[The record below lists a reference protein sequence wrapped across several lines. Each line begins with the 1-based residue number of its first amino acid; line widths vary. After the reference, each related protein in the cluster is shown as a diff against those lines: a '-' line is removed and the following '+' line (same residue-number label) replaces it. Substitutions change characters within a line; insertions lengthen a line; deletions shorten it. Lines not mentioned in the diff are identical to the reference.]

1 MGSTDNQALPSE
13 RQINLTLRSEYVN
26 YSTMFMDLPLNLPM
40 KEWEGNSDRLEQ
52 VPRGVSRHPVVFVN
66 YEGCLY
72 ALKELPAGIARREY
86 DLLREIEELRL
97 PTVMPVGYFDVNV
110 HSFQTSI
117 LITRYLDRSLP
128 YRTLFMRSGLDRYR
142 EHFLDAM
149 AGLMVQLHLAGIYW
163 GDCSLSNTL
172 FRRDAGALQAYMVD
186 AETAEIYPPRVPPA
200 HRFQDLVIMEEN
212 VDGEMRELA
221 SQAKTTPTTSPTS
234 LTGSSLQQRY
244 HRLWD
249 EVTREEII
257 GPEERYRVQERL
269 RALNALGFSVGEVR
283 MESFENAEKLRLRFM
298 VTDRN
303 FHRDQLLGLTGM
315 VAEEMQARQMM
326 NEIQEL
332 KANLSVQNNRSTP
345 LGVAAYYWL
354 EHVYEPAINKL
365 GPLLEHK
372 KNLDLGISPAELY
385 CQLLEHKWYL
395 SEQEQ
400 QDVGHQAAIDDYMK
414 KFGIE
419 LSFVNEPGT
428 YENMLRKCPV
438 KRDEIKLG

>member
-1 MGSTDNQALPSE
+1 MSSTNSFAQSAD
-13 RQINLTLRSEYVN
+13 RQINLTLRAEYVN
-26 YSTMFMDLPLNLPM
+26 YSNMFMDLPLYLPM
-40 KEWEGNSDRLEQ
+40 KEWEGCSDRLEQ

-66 YEGCLY
+66 YDGYLY
-72 ALKELPAGIARREY
+72 ALKELPAGIARKEY
-86 DLLREIEELRL
+86 DLLCQIEELRL
-97 PTVMPVGYFDVNV
+97 PTVQPVGYFDLHV
-110 HSFQTSI
+110 HSSQTSI

-142 EHFLDAM
+142 EHFLDSM

-172 FRRDAGALQAYMVD
+172 FRRDAGALRAYLVD
-186 AETAEIYPPRVPPA
+186 AETAEIYPPRLPPA
-200 HRFQDLVIMEEN
+200 HRYQDLVILEEN

-221 SQAKTTPTTSPTS
+221 NMAEISPTTPTPMQI
-234 LTGSSLQQRY
+234 TGSNLQQRY
-244 HRLWD
+244 QRLWE

-283 MESFENAEKLRLRFM
+283 IETSENTEKLRLRFM

-332 KANLSVQNNRSTP
+332 KATLSVQNNRSTP
-345 LGVAAYYWL
+345 LGVAAYHWL
-354 EHVYEPAINKL
+354 EHVYEPAIKL
-365 GPLLEHK
+365 LEPLLEHQ
-372 KNLDLGISPAELY
+372 KNQDMGISPAELY
-385 CQLLEHKWYL
+385 CQVLEHKWYL
-395 SEQEQ
+395 SERAQR
-400 QDVGHQAAIDDYMK
+400 DVGHQAAIIDYLEI
-414 KFGIE
+414 FGIE
-419 LSFVNEPGT
+419 
-428 YENMLRKCPV
+428 
-438 KRDEIKLG
+438 